1 MKLTKKIHYYFV
13 LHLTVLI
20 WGFTGVLG
28 KLISLPSF
36 AIVIDRMLIAYIALA
51 SLLFFRKKEVIK
63 WKYRWQMYLVG
74 IITATHWVTFFESL
88 KVSNV
93 SLTLS
98 CLASCSFFISILQP
112 LFNNSK
118 LKIYELV
125 LGLFVILGIYII
137 FSFEGNFTLGIVLSV
152 ISALLA
158 AVFSLWNANLI
169 KHNSAYS
176 ITLNEMLAGF
186 ISVLVYFSFQDN
198 FSIYTIIPSGIDWLY
213 ILILGVVCT
222 AIAFLLGTEVLKKLS
237 AFTVSI
243 TVNLEPIYGIL
254 LALWVFGDGE
264 EMSSEFYIGVFIIL
278 STIIA
283 NAFFKSR
290 EAKV

>member
-1 MKLTKKIHYYFV
+1 
-13 LHLTVLI
+13 
-20 WGFTGVLG
+20 
-28 KLISLPSF
+28 
-36 AIVIDRMLIAYIALA
+36 MLIAYIALA
-51 SLLFFRKKEVIK
+51 SLLFFRKKEVLK

-98 CLASCSFFISILQP
+98 CLASCSFFISLLQP

-137 FSFEGNFTLGIVLSV
+137 FSFESTFTLGIVLSV

-254 LALWVFGDGE
+254 LALWVFGEGE

-290 EAKV
+290 AAKV

>member
-1 MKLTKKIHYYFV
+1 M
-13 LHLTVLI
+13 
-20 WGFTGVLG
+20 
-28 KLISLPSF
+28 
-36 AIVIDRMLIAYIALA
+36 
-51 SLLFFRKKEVIK
+51 
-63 WKYRWQMYLVG
+63 
-74 IITATHWVTFFESL
+74 
-88 KVSNV
+88 
-93 SLTLS
+93 
-98 CLASCSFFISILQP
+98 
-112 LFNNSK
+112 
-118 LKIYELV
+118 
-125 LGLFVILGIYII
+125 
-137 FSFEGNFTLGIVLSV
+137 
-152 ISALLA
+152 A

-222 AIAFLLGTEVLKKLS
+222 AIAFFFFFEVLKKLS

-254 LALWVFGDGE
+254 LALWVFGEGE

-290 EAKV
+290 AAKV